1 MSTFYLS
8 ISYPLTPLIYYTK
21 TLWFG
26 VIEQTILNYLTC
38 ANFNIETFL
47 HWYCPKEPKIT
58 QNGTPLLSRLPYYS
72 KDRKIYIH
80 SLRIYC
86 NNEYNYDTLIHAH
99 RNTSFSISEIVL
111 MIPFIFCYS
120 LFIYL
125 FDVNLPMILHPP
137 FTSSEASK
145 ANFPSFTNFLII
157 TVLSSFYFYPYKLVF
172 SCPTNNKISWFH
184 CNKQTRIFPFLPGSY
199 HILLHFFRIICQSQ

>member
-1 MSTFYLS
+1 MEPPFYHAYHIILKTE
-8 ISYPLTPLIYYTK
+8 IFIFIPFVFIVIMNIIMTHLFMLTEILLFPFLKLY
-21 TLWFG
+21 LWFPSSF
-26 VIEQTILNYLTC
+26 VIRY
-38 ANFNIETFL
+38 
-47 HWYCPKEPKIT
+47 
-58 QNGTPLLSRLPYYS
+58 
-72 KDRKIYIH
+72 
-80 SLRIYC
+80 
-86 NNEYNYDTLIHAH
+86 
-99 RNTSFSISEIVL
+99 
-111 MIPFIFCYS
+111 

-199 HILLHFFRIICQSQ
+199 HILLHFFRIICESQ